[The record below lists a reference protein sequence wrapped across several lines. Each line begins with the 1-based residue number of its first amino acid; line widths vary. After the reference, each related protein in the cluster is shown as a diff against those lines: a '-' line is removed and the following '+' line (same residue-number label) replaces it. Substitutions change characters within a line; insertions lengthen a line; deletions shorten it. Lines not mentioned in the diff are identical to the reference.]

1 MGCGH
6 RVDSL
11 SKRTLVGR
19 FKNHAVMTAWMF
31 MPLFWWHCATG
42 YAFCSSSRCRKR
54 ILLCRKEL
62 PRHGGRRYGQLPR
75 VRRVLSFPGFVVL
88 RQV

>member
-19 FKNHAVMTAWMF
+19 FKNHAVMTASV
-31 MPLFWWHCATG
+31 G
-42 YAFCSSSRCRKR
+42 INGSSR
-54 ILLCRKEL
+54 
-62 PRHGGRRYGQLPR
+62 
-75 VRRVLSFPGFVVL
+75 FVVNVL
-88 RQV
+88 R